1 MAKYINIGYEV
12 DEYKILKLCI
22 GLLRNGYLNLCWGY
36 GEISVQ
42 EILKN
47 QSNTGTALIAGKTGF
62 AEINKTLVDCGV
74 PALRGQLAF
83 SALGHETEATPRQ
96 LISAYL
102 KLLKNPKFAQRLPSR

>member
-47 QSNTGTALIAGKTGF
+47 QSNTW
-62 AEINKTLVDCGV
+62 
-74 PALRGQLAF
+74 
-83 SALGHETEATPRQ
+83 
-96 LISAYL
+96 
-102 KLLKNPKFAQRLPSR
+102 